1 MVSLTVGLS
10 THATARMSLRTR
22 QAATYLAPLREGGS
36 LPAVV
41 EDTEG
46 ELWVVKF
53 RGAGQGPKSLVAEL
67 IVGALAELLGLRS
80 PELSLIELDE
90 AFGQGERD
98 PEIRDVLKMSTGVN
112 VGLHYLDGAFNL
124 DLVAAADLIEADFAA
139 RAVWLD
145 ALVVNPDRTARNPN
159 LMVHEDRLWLI
170 DHGAALF
177 DHHDWSR
184 VTEERTR
191 RSFTPISQHVLLSR
205 AGSIEEADARC
216 APLVSDHQVR
226 EIIAAIPDAL
236 LEEPA
241 LGASEGLAPDELR
254 ENYRRWL
261 TRRLESPRS
270 WVAEAERA
278 RRDNRPPER
287 LEARR

>member
-1 MVSLTVGLS
+1 MP
-10 THATARMSLRTR
+10 LRTR

-41 EDTEG
+41 EDTHG
-46 ELWVVKF
+46 DLWVVKF

-67 IVGALAELLGLRS
+67 IVGALAEQLGLRA
-80 PELSLIELDE
+80 PGLSLIELDE

-112 VGLHYLDGAFNL
+112 VGLRYLDGAFNL
-124 DLVAAADLIEADFAA
+124 DLVAADDLIDADFAA

-145 ALVVNPDRTARNPN
+145 ALVVNPDRTAGNPN

-191 RSFTPISQHVLLSR
+191 RSFSPISQHVLLSR
-205 AGSIEEADARC
+205 AGSIEEADERC
-216 APLVSDHQVR
+216 ASLISDDWVR
-226 EIIAAIPDAL
+226 EILAGIPDVL

-241 LGASEGLAPDELR
+241 LGSSEDLAPEDVR
-254 ENYRRWL
+254 ENYRLWFA
-261 TRRLESPRS
+261 RRMESPRT
-270 WVAEAERA
+270 WVVEAERA
-278 RRDNRPPER
+278 RRDDRPPER

>member
-1 MVSLTVGLS
+1 
-10 THATARMSLRTR
+10 MSLRTR

-46 ELWVVKF
+46 DLWVVKF

-80 PELSLIELDE
+80 PGLSLIELDE

-112 VGLHYLDGAFNL
+112 VGLRYLDGAFNL

-145 ALVVNPDRTARNPN
+145 ALVVNPDRTPGNPN

>member
-1 MVSLTVGLS
+1 
-10 THATARMSLRTR
+10 MSYPIR

-46 ELWVVKF
+46 DLWVVKF

-67 IVGALAELLGLRS
+67 IVGALAETLGLRA
-80 PELSLIELDE
+80 PGLSLVELDE

-98 PEIRDVLKMSTGVN
+98 AEIRDLLKMSTGMN
-112 VGLHYLDGAFNL
+112 VGLRYLDGAFNL
-124 DLVAAADLIEADFAA
+124 DPVAAEDLIDPEFAA
-139 RAVWLD
+139 RVVWLD

-159 LMVHEDRLWLI
+159 LMVHEGRLWLI

-184 VTEERTR
+184 VTEDRTR
-191 RSFTPISQHVLLSR
+191 RPFTPISQHVLLAR
-205 AGSIEEADARC
+205 AGSIEGADLAC
-216 APLVSDHQVR
+216 APLVSDERIR
-226 EIIAAIPDAL
+226 EILAGIPDVL

-241 LGASEGLAPDELR
+241 FGSAEAPAPDDVR
-254 ENYRRWL
+254 EDYRLWL
-261 TRRLESPRS
+261 TRRMEPPRA
-270 WVAEAERA
+270 WVDEAERA
-278 RRDNRPPER
+278 RRADRPPER
-287 LEARR
+287 LVARR